1 MILALMNSIATYLD
15 IRKEQDM
22 PLNNITDVID
32 RKGLY
37 IGFMENPDR
46 IITIKNHF
54 EEITFIEF
62 LTLLEK
68 VPQRM
73 RNGILEEKDYET
85 QADFL

>member
-1 MILALMNSIATYLD
+1 
-15 IRKEQDM
+15 M

-85 QADFL
+85 QANFL

>member
-15 IRKEQDM
+15 IRREQDM

-54 EEITFIEF
+54 EEVTFIEF

>member
-1 MILALMNSIATYLD
+1 MILALMNSIVTYLD

-54 EEITFIEF
+54 EEVTFIEF

>member
-1 MILALMNSIATYLD
+1 MILALMNSIVTYLD

>member
-1 MILALMNSIATYLD
+1 LILALMNSIATYLD

>member
-15 IRKEQDM
+15 IRREQDM

-85 QADFL
+85 QANFL

>member
-1 MILALMNSIATYLD
+1 LILALMNSIATYLD

-85 QADFL
+85 QANFL

>member
-1 MILALMNSIATYLD
+1 LILALMNSIATYLD
-15 IRKEQDM
+15 IRREQDM

-85 QADFL
+85 QANFL

>member
-1 MILALMNSIATYLD
+1 LILALMNSIATYLD
-15 IRKEQDM
+15 IRREQDM

-54 EEITFIEF
+54 EEVTFIEF

-73 RNGILEEKDYET
+73 RNGILEDKDYET

>member
-85 QADFL
+85 QANFL